1 MFKINVT
8 YIICC
13 ISSSVH
19 SNSCDCLSVVSRP
32 VREYFTLSRQGS
44 LSCHTKFDTGPRF
57 PRSHPED
64 RLSGSPRTT
73 RHGYWRYILTWIR
86 DNLWTYI
93 QIILIFII
101 SHGRLDRL
109 DRYRDRRENIHGMPN
124 LFFGGFFL
132 VFFFGGGVVCL
143 ISFLLFLFPF
153 FRLAKRYLQFVVR
166 QFGARNLSFLRG
178 LDCHGHF

>member
-1 MFKINVT
+1 MHALNFKYIKYCMFKINAT

-13 ISSSVH
+13 ISSSVR
-19 SNSCDCLSVVSRP
+19 SNGCDCLSVVSRP

-57 PRSHPED
+57 PRSHPDD
-64 RLSGSPRTT
+64 RLSWSPRTP
-73 RHGYWRYILTWIR
+73 RLGYWRYILTRIR

-109 DRYRDRRENIHGMPN
+109 DRYRDRRENIHGNKKKCMPD
-124 LFFGGFFL
+124 
-132 VFFFGGGVVCL
+132 FFFFRGGVG
-143 ISFLLFLFPF
+143 LF
-153 FRLAKRYLQFVVR
+153 V
-166 QFGARNLSFLRG
+166 
-178 LDCHGHF
+178 